1 MEKPHEQVQCVISGT
16 LDKVEADFGVK
27 ILFAVESGS
36 RAWDF
41 ASHDSDYDVR
51 FIYALPAKDYL
62 RLDKV
67 RDVIELPIQ
76 SKEGFVLDVN
86 GWDVKKALRLA
97 HASNPVLFE
106 WFSSPIVYRTSDKT
120 GELASL
126 LEGYFS
132 PQKAT
137 HHYLSMARRTYKAYF
152 SKQEV
157 PLKKYFYVLRPVFA
171 AQYVAGTLK
180 APPMRFCDLMLSQCP
195 RLLLPAVTDLLER
208 KRGGLELGVA
218 PRIASIDRYIE
229 EALVAL
235 DATASTLEGASAKD
249 DWQPING
256 AFLKIIGMI

>member
-1 MEKPHEQVQCVISGT
+1 MENPQGEAQSVVLGT
-16 LDKVEADFGVK
+16 LDMIEASFGVK
-27 ILFAVESGS
+27 ILLAVESGS

-41 ASHDSDYDVR
+41 ASRDSDYDVR
-51 FIYALPAKDYL
+51 FIYSRPAKDYL

-76 SKEGFVLDVN
+76 RVGDFVLDVN

-137 HHYLSMARRTYKAYF
+137 HHYLSMARRNYKAYF
-152 SKQEV
+152 SKAEV

-171 AQYVAGTLK
+171 AQYVASTLK
-180 APPMRFCDLMLSQCP
+180 APPMRFCDLVKAQCP
-195 RLLLPAVTDLLER
+195 AHRLDRPLH
-208 KRGGLELGVA
+208 RGGTPCHRKGSPHLATGRAKGQLAATQWRVLEDNRDELG
-218 PRIASIDRYIE
+218 
-229 EALVAL
+229 
-235 DATASTLEGASAKD
+235 
-249 DWQPING
+249 
-256 AFLKIIGMI
+256 

>member
-1 MEKPHEQVQCVISGT
+1 M
-16 LDKVEADFGVK
+16 
-27 ILFAVESGS
+27 
-36 RAWDF
+36 
-41 ASHDSDYDVR
+41 
-51 FIYALPAKDYL
+51 
-62 RLDKV
+62 

-76 SKEGFVLDVN
+76 SNSGFVLDAN
-86 GWDVKKALRLA
+86 GWDVKKALRLLY
-97 HASNPVLFE
+97 ASNPVLFE

-120 GELASL
+120 RELASL

-180 APPMRFCDLMLSQCP
+180 APPMRFFDLVQAQCP
-195 RLLLPAVTDLLER
+195 PTLLAAVTDLLER

-229 EALVAL
+229 EALPAL
-235 DATASTLEGASAKD
+235 DAAAATLEGASAKD

>member
-1 MEKPHEQVQCVISGT
+1 MENPQGEAQSVILGT
-16 LDKVEADFGVK
+16 LDMIEASFGVK
-27 ILFAVESGS
+27 VLLAVESGS

-41 ASHDSDYDVR
+41 ASADSDYDVR
-51 FIYALPAKDYL
+51 FIYSRPAKDYL
-62 RLDKV
+62 RLEKV

-76 SKEGFVLDVN
+76 RVRDFVLDVN

-106 WFSSPIVYRTSDKT
+106 WFSSPIVYRAQDEIEQFK
-120 GELASL
+120 AL
-126 LEGYFS
+126 LPLYFS

-137 HHYLSMARRTYKAYF
+137 HHYLSMARRNYKAYF
-152 SKQEV
+152 SKAEV

-208 KRGGLELGVA
+208 KRGQPELGVA

-229 EALVAL
+229 EALPAL
-235 DATASTLEGASAKD
+235 ETIAPTLPAADAKD
-249 DWQPING
+249 DWQPLNG
-256 AFLKIIGMI
+256 AFLKIIGMS

>member
-1 MEKPHEQVQCVISGT
+1 MEKPHEQVQRVISGT
-16 LDKVEADFGVK
+16 LDKVEADFAVK
-27 ILFAVESGS
+27 ILIAVESGS

-41 ASHDSDYDVR
+41 ASSDSDYDVR
-51 FIYALPAKDYL
+51 FIYSRPASDYL
-62 RLDKV
+62 RLDKL
-67 RDVIELPIQ
+67 RDVIELPVQ

-86 GWDVKKALRLA
+86 GWDVKKALRLL

-137 HHYLSMARRTYKAYF
+137 HHYVSMARRTHKAYF
-152 SKQEV
+152 SKAEV
-157 PLKKYFYVLRPVFA
+157 ALKKYFYVLRPVFA
-171 AQYVAGTLK
+171 AQYVASTLK
-180 APPMRFCDLMLSQCP
+180 APPMRFCDLVKAQCP
-195 RLLLPAVTDLLER
+195 KPLVPVVTELLER
-208 KRGGLELGVA
+208 KRHQSELGVA

-229 EALVAL
+229 EALPAL
-235 DATASTLEGASAKD
+235 EKAAPTLPAADAKD

-256 AFLKIIGMI
+256 AFLKIIGMC